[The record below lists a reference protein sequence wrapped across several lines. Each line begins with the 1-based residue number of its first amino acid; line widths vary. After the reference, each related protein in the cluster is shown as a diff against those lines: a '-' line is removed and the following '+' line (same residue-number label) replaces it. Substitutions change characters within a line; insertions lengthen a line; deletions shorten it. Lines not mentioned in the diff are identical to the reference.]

1 MAFDLAFSIKVF
13 SALFAIMNPVANV
26 PVFLSLT
33 QGATDAERRRIAVT
47 ALIAVSVG
55 CVVAA
60 VAGEAIL
67 DVFGVSI
74 NDFRL
79 AGGLLVLLIA
89 LSMLHGTA
97 STQQAPTDQERKD
110 LAHTDADSVAIYP
123 LAIPLLLGPGAIAT
137 MIVLGHSAYSSGKEL
152 AFALI
157 DQPGPTRVLRICF
170 LRPEHIKAFRRQRA
184 DHQILRSLDQLR
196 ARRPFHAHHHG
207 VRAQLRLEI
216 GVGHLLQCE
225 IQIAALKHPGPR
237 HPLAVRTGHLHR
249 RLIADCGRARARARW
264 QRHRQAH
271 GLDAQRLLVESH
283 GADRGGAPRA

>member
-33 QGATDAERRRIAVT
+33 HGASDAERRRIAVT

-89 LSMLHGTA
+89 LSMLHGNA

-110 LAHTDADSVAIYP
+110 LARTAADDVAIYP

-137 MIVLGHSAYSSGKEL
+137 MIVLGHSAYSSGKVP
-152 AFALI
+152 AFAL
-157 DQPGPTRVLRICF
+157 GLLVFLAVLSASMLTAPWIGRHLSARSTAIT
-170 LRPEHIKAFRRQRA
+170 QRLMGM
-184 DHQILRSLDQLR
+184 ILAAIAVDMMLSSLR
-196 ARRPFHAHHHG
+196 ASF
-207 VRAQLRLEI
+207 
-216 GVGHLLQCE
+216 
-225 IQIAALKHPGPR
+225 PGLT
-237 HPLAVRTGHLHR
+237 H
-249 RLIADCGRARARARW
+249 
-264 QRHRQAH
+264 
-271 GLDAQRLLVESH
+271 
-283 GADRGGAPRA
+283 

>member
-1 MAFDLAFSIKVF
+1 MSFDLAFSIKVF

-33 QGATDAERRRIAVT
+33 QGASDAERRRIAVT
-47 ALIAVSVG
+47 ALLAVSVG

-67 DVFGVSI
+67 NVFGVSI

-97 STQQAPTDQERKD
+97 STQQAPTDKERKD
-110 LAHTDADSVAIYP
+110 LAHTDIDSVAIYP

-152 AFALI
+152 AFAL
-157 DQPGPTRVLRICF
+157 GLLVFLAVLSVSMLAAPWIGHHLSARSTAIT
-170 LRPEHIKAFRRQRA
+170 QRLMGM
-184 DHQILRSLDQLR
+184 ILAAIAVDMMLTSLR
-196 ARRPFHAHHHG
+196 ASF
-207 VRAQLRLEI
+207 
-216 GVGHLLQCE
+216 
-225 IQIAALKHPGPR
+225 PGLTR
-237 HPLAVRTGHLHR
+237 
-249 RLIADCGRARARARW
+249 
-264 QRHRQAH
+264 
-271 GLDAQRLLVESH
+271 
-283 GADRGGAPRA
+283 